1 LSSVTQNTKGGS
13 RKDIKTLML
22 LCAVVYFCSYL
33 TRLGYAAVMVEMIA
47 SEGFTRAGASAAVTA
62 LFIAYGA
69 GQIVSGYMGDRMP
82 PEKMIFGGLL
92 VSSGMN
98 LLIPLCP
105 TTGYMTLVWCINGF
119 AQSMMWPPL
128 VRIMAELLSEEDYKV
143 AAIRVNWGSSMGTI
157 VIYLLAP
164 VCITISGWR
173 LLFCFTAGIA
183 TLVAFIWIRSYGPL
197 HDRLLE
203 GRVKQSVRVGVIHA
217 QAERKLDRPIFI
229 LLGIMMIAIV
239 MQGSLR
245 DGITTWMPS
254 FIAESFDLGSSISI
268 LTSVALPIFTI
279 CALQAMAWLNKHV
292 FPNELQCAAAIFG
305 TGFAALILLKLFG
318 GSSLLLTVA
327 ALTVGCGC
335 MHGVNQIL
343 ICTVPKFFEN
353 TGKISLISGV
363 LNSCTYV
370 GSALSTY
377 GLALVTDAFG
387 WDATVG
393 IWCIAALI
401 GTLCCIGNVGRWKRY
416 VDSI

>member
-1 LSSVTQNTKGGS
+1 MSSVKNQTPAG
-13 RKDIKTLML
+13 RKDIKIFML

-33 TRLGYAAVMVEMIA
+33 TRLGYAAVMVEMIS
-47 SEGFTRAGASAAVTA
+47 SEGFTRAGASTAVTA

-69 GQIVSGYMGDRMP
+69 GQIISGYLGDRLAP
-82 PEKMIFGGLL
+82 QKMIFCGLL

-105 TTGYMTLVWCINGF
+105 TTGLMTLVWMVNGF

-128 VRIMAELLSEEDYKV
+128 VRIMAELLSEEDYKI
-143 AAIRVNWGSSMGTI
+143 AATRVNWGSSMGTI

-164 VCITISGWR
+164 VCITLSGWR
-173 LLFCFTAGIA
+173 LLFRFTAAIA

-197 HDRLLE
+197 RARLLE
-203 GRVKQSVRVGVIHA
+203 GVEKKTVRVGVVHA
-217 QAERKLDRPIFI
+217 QAEKKLDGSAFT

-254 FIAESFDLGSSISI
+254 FIAESFDLGNSISI

-279 CALQAMAWLNKHV
+279 CVLQITAWLNKKI
-292 FPNELQCAAAIFG
+292 FPNELRCASVIFG
-305 TGFAALILLKLFG
+305 TGAIAMIILKTLG
-318 GSSLLLTVA
+318 GSSFALSVA
-327 ALTVGCGC
+327 MLTVGAGC

-377 GLALVTDAFG
+377 GLALVTDTFG
-387 WDATVG
+387 WDATLV
-393 IWCIAALI
+393 IWCVAAVI
-401 GTLCCIGNVGRWKRY
+401 GTACCILNIKRWKKY
-416 VDSI
+416 VESI